1 MLKDIL
7 VKTNRYIK
15 NRNNKKL
22 SLLIKKYFFFQEINY
37 YIKTQHITSQLPR
50 LYIKPKI
57 KEERI
62 FLFMSFYHALSQ

>member
-22 SLLIKKYFFFQEINY
+22 SLLIKKYFFKRSTIILKLN
-37 YIKTQHITSQLPR
+37 ILRPKAIHKT
-50 LYIKPKI
+50 
-57 KEERI
+57 
-62 FLFMSFYHALSQ
+62 